1 MDRLVRESFATTSS
15 FEPLTRSQMI
25 WYIIIFRF
33 GHDSLP
39 KIAAEA
45 AVAGDRERAIWS
57 YSTRQ
62 VREEAAE
69 VISGIGP

>member
-1 MDRLVRESFATTSS
+1 
-15 FEPLTRSQMI
+15 LTRSPVI
-25 WYIIIFRF
+25 WYKLFFRF
-33 GHDSLP
+33 GVSFPDV
-39 KIAAEA
+39 AEEA